1 MENAEGTGA
10 IELLSSDDEGKG
22 EGSDVENIAFEEY
35 TGKDIS
41 TGEVLDQNL
50 PTLGSTS
57 NPLLDPASASH
68 RNATQAVDQ
77 SNAPIKG
84 FETASAILNQ
94 NRDQDVRS
102 ARKRSSSG
110 DIDERNQPII
120 DSGTSN
126 DKGGIIFQRG
136 GNIFGKGGDF
146 FSIIKCCTNLFL
158 FPFSFSITY

>member
-94 NRDQDVRS
+94 NRRC
-102 ARKRSSSG
+102 ARKKRSSPLA
-110 DIDERNQPII
+110 DLDEQNRNQPSI
-120 DSGTSN
+120 DSGM
-126 DKGGIIFQRG
+126 
-136 GNIFGKGGDF
+136 
-146 FSIIKCCTNLFL
+146 
-158 FPFSFSITY
+158 

>member
-1 MENAEGTGA
+1 MG
-10 IELLSSDDEGKG
+10 DDVGDD
-22 EGSDVENIAFEEY
+22 DVEDNVDENIAFEEY
-35 TGKDIS
+35 TGKNIS

-94 NRDQDVRS
+94 NRRC
-102 ARKRSSSG
+102 ARKKRSSSSG
-110 DIDERNQPII
+110 DLDEQNRNQPSI
-120 DSGTSN
+120 DSGM
-126 DKGGIIFQRG
+126 
-136 GNIFGKGGDF
+136 
-146 FSIIKCCTNLFL
+146 
-158 FPFSFSITY
+158 